1 MGATCMIEG
10 NIVWIDPLLMQTYMQ
25 SEGLHTLEALIE
37 DAERSNRWDTA
48 KVLAGTE
55 DKNSRESKVLW
66 FDPNFPPPT
75 HEPLLTYAQ
84 SCLDEYIKHRPEAV
98 HGTPDFYAENY
109 SLLKYEEGQ
118 GYHAL
123 HGDAAPW
130 TNDITSGRH
139 ISQIIYL
146 NDVEEGGE
154 TIFPIQEAT
163 IKPRAGKCLT
173 FPSSWSHSHNTL
185 KAVDTKYCISIF
197 YSFFANAPSQSS
209 AESSN
214 MTVEEFIE
222 G

>member
-1 MGATCMIEG
+1 M
-10 NIVWIDPLLMQTYMQ
+10 L
-25 SEGLHTLEALIE
+25 
-37 DAERSNRWDTA
+37 
-48 KVLAGTE
+48 
-55 DKNSRESKVLW
+55 
-66 FDPNFPPPT
+66 PT
-75 HEPLLTYAQ
+75 PA
-84 SCLDEYIKHRPEAV
+84 PEAPATSDPSV
-98 HGTPDFYAENY
+98 PRASNLLVLERVHAGLSEAIYKLKEPEHKKIWLIIFHGTPDFYAENY

-130 TNDITSGRH
+130 TNDITSSRH

>member
-1 MGATCMIEG
+1 M
-10 NIVWIDPLLMQTYMQ
+10 L
-25 SEGLHTLEALIE
+25 
-37 DAERSNRWDTA
+37 
-48 KVLAGTE
+48 
-55 DKNSRESKVLW
+55 
-66 FDPNFPPPT
+66 
-75 HEPLLTYAQ
+75 
-84 SCLDEYIKHRPEAV
+84 RPDLFEAV
-98 HGTPDFYAENY
+98 NGTPDFYAENY

-130 TNDITSGRH
+130 TNDITRGRH

-197 YSFFANAPSQSS
+197 YHQLSMCFSVSINRLRKSGLVSDRVKTS
-209 AESSN
+209 
-214 MTVEEFIE
+214 
-222 G
+222 